1 MFGSVILDVAIGI
14 IFIFILISIIC
25 SAIREGIEGLL
36 KTRAAYLEHGIRE
49 LLHDKEGN
57 KLATA
62 FYKHPTIYG
71 LFASD
76 YQPLVQGNKLA
87 MLKMGRSLP
96 SYIPSRN
103 FALAIMDIA
112 ARGPVTDE
120 VSSDPASPII
130 NLENMRANIANL
142 GNAHVQRI
150 VLSAIDTAQG
160 DLNQVQ
166 QNLEKWYESGM
177 DRVSGWYR
185 RSTQGIIFF
194 IGLFAAI
201 LLNINTITIA
211 SYLSQNKTA
220 RELLVYNAEQM
231 IEDEKEAK
239 KLDPAAGNL
248 DASYKSY
255 EAARNK
261 LDNLSLPIGWK
272 AGYGMAT
279 TAEDNIRG
287 KRYNATWY
295 WNYVFGP
302 PLGWLI
308 TAVAVM
314 LGAPFWF
321 DVLNKVMVIRSTVK
335 PHEKSMEE
343 ASEDRQAPIAAP
355 VPVAAHAPVAAQV
368 APAAVI
374 PQTLVVNA
382 APPPPG
388 AAAEPRDETTDIDG
402 CDVEIKD
409 TTPDDELPEAKGGVA

>member
-49 LLHDKEGN
+49 LLHDKEGE

-62 FYKHPTIYG
+62 FYKHPNIYG
-71 LFASD
+71 LFASE
-76 YQPLVQGNKLA
+76 YKPLVQGNKLT

-130 NLENMRANIANL
+130 SLENMRANVANL

-150 VLSAIDTAQG
+150 LLTAIDTAQG

-177 DRVSGWYR
+177 DRVSGWYK

-194 IGLFAAI
+194 IGLIAAI

-211 SYLSQNKTA
+211 SYLSQNETA
-220 RELLVYNAEQM
+220 RKLLVYNAEKM
-231 IEDEKEAK
+231 IAEDKGAEGQN
-239 KLDPAAGNL
+239 LPGGNP
-248 DASYKSY
+248 DASYQNY
-255 EAARNK
+255 ETARNK

-279 TAEDNIRG
+279 TAEDNLRG
-287 KRYNATWY
+287 DRYTATWF

-302 PLGWLI
+302 ILGWLI

-335 PHEKSMEE
+335 PHEKSKEE
-343 ASEDRQAPIAAP
+343 ASEDRQAP
-355 VPVAAHAPVAAQV
+355 VA
-368 APAAVI
+368 APAAQAPNV
-374 PQTLVVNA
+374 PQTIVVNTA
-382 APPPPG
+382 PSSPPPTG
-388 AAAEPRDETTDIDG
+388 SSAQPRDEETDIDG

>member
-49 LLHDKEGN
+49 LLHDKEGV
-57 KLATA
+57 KLASA
-62 FYKHPTIYG
+62 FYTNPNIYG

-76 YQPLVQGNKLA
+76 YKPLVQGNKLT

-130 NLENMRANIANL
+130 SLENMRANVANL
-142 GNAHVQRI
+142 GNPHVQRI
-150 VLSAIDTAQG
+150 LLTAIDTAQG
-160 DLNQVQ
+160 DLNLVQ

-177 DRVSGWYR
+177 DRVSGWYK

-211 SYLSQNKTA
+211 SYLSQNQTA
-220 RELLVYNAEQM
+220 RELLVFNAEKM
-231 IEDEKEAK
+231 IEEEKEAK

-248 DASYKSY
+248 DPSYKSY
-255 EAARNK
+255 EVARNK

-279 TAEDNIRG
+279 TAEDNLKG
-287 KRYNATWY
+287 ERYNATWY

-321 DVLNKVMVIRSTVK
+321 DLLNKVMVIRSTVK
-335 PHEKSMEE
+335 PHEKSKEE
-343 ASEDRQAPIAAP
+343 ASEDRQP
-355 VPVAAHAPVAAQV
+355 PVAPQAPLTTQV
-368 APAAVI
+368 
-374 PQTLVVNA
+374 TLRPP
-382 APPPPG
+382 APPNPVQPPLTVTSSPAVPG
-388 AAAEPRDETTDIDG
+388 AAAEPRDESTDIDG

>member
-49 LLHDKEGN
+49 LLHDKEGV
-57 KLATA
+57 KLASA
-62 FYKHPTIYG
+62 FYTNPNIYG

-76 YQPLVQGNKLA
+76 YKPLVQGNKLT

-130 NLENMRANIANL
+130 SLENMRANVANL
-142 GNAHVQRI
+142 GNPHVQRI
-150 VLSAIDTAQG
+150 LLTAIDTAQG

-177 DRVSGWYR
+177 DRVSGWYK

-211 SYLSQNKTA
+211 SYLSQNQTA
-220 RELLVYNAEQM
+220 RELLVFNAEKM
-231 IEDEKEAK
+231 IEEEKEAK

-248 DASYKSY
+248 DPSYKSY
-255 EAARNK
+255 EVARNK

-279 TAEDNIRG
+279 TAEDNLKG
-287 KRYNATWY
+287 ERYNATWY

-321 DVLNKVMVIRSTVK
+321 DLLNKVMVIRSTVK
-335 PHEKSMEE
+335 PHEKSKEE
-343 ASEDRQAPIAAP
+343 ASEDRQPPVALQAPLTTQVTLRPPAPPNEVQPPIAISSS
-355 VPVAAHAPVAAQV
+355 
-368 APAAVI
+368 PAV
-374 PQTLVVNA
+374 
-382 APPPPG
+382 PG
-388 AAAEPRDETTDIDG
+388 AAAEPRDESTDIDG